1 MMKWSI
7 LFSEMRENMFLFLFV
22 DIQSVLS
29 QVKRLVNE
37 DFTVSPC
44 AAPGMVWG
52 LRESDNQLVLV
63 KKGSNNQL
71 VFDSLPLPF

>member
-37 DFTVSPC
+37 DFTV
-44 AAPGMVWG
+44 
-52 LRESDNQLVLV
+52 
-63 KKGSNNQL
+63 KGQ
-71 VFDSLPLPF
+71 SLAI

>member
-1 MMKWSI
+1 MMKWSIRI

-37 DFTVSPC
+37 DFTVKGQSLC
-44 AAPGMVWG
+44 VFVG
-52 LRESDNQLVLV
+52 LAI
-63 KKGSNNQL
+63 
-71 VFDSLPLPF
+71 